1 MTAVMALLA
10 TTLWNIPTGDE
21 SITGLA
27 TFYDPGIMEKVIAN
41 RGMNLDLYKG
51 GLAANKAGDIGRT
64 AWLEVDNRIL
74 GPFKIVDCAQ
84 KGEHF
89 LERERNG
96 MIVEVG
102 WETAVE
108 LDMQGPIP
116 VTLHFF
122 LPEDLMDKMII

>member
-1 MTAVMALLA
+1 MTAVMTILA
-10 TTLWNIPTGDE
+10 TALWNIPTGDE

-27 TFYDPGIMEKVIAN
+27 TFYDPGVMEQVVAN

-51 GLAANKAGDIGRT
+51 GLAANRSGDVGRT
-64 AWLEVDNRIL
+64 AWLEVDSRIL

-84 KGEHF
+84 RGDHF
-89 LERERNG
+89 RDRERNG

-108 LDMQGPIP
+108 LGMKGPIP

-122 LPEDLMDKMII
+122 LPQESMDKVMM

>member
-1 MTAVMALLA
+1 MTAVMAILA
-10 TTLWNIPTGDE
+10 TALWNVPTGDE
-21 SITGLA
+21 SVTGLA
-27 TFYDPGIMEKVIAN
+27 TFYDPGVMEQVVVN
-41 RGMNLDLYKG
+41 RGINLDLYKG
-51 GLAANKAGDIGRT
+51 GLAANRSGDVGRT

-84 KGEHF
+84 RGDHF
-89 LERERNG
+89 RERERLR

-108 LDMQGPIP
+108 LNMKGPIP

-122 LPEDLMDKMII
+122 FPEELMDRVMM